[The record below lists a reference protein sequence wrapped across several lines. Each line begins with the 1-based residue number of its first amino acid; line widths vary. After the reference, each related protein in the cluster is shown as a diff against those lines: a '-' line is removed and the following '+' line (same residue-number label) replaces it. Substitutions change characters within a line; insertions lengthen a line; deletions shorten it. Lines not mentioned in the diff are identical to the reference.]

1 MNNSSIDYLED
12 FDSDT
17 NPDEWQKRRRNSALF
32 YFSKS
37 FNYLIFTF
45 RVFNPVSPITLTI

>member
-17 NPDEWQKRRRNSALF
+17 NQDEWQKRRISSALF